1 MGFRKRHSS
10 YFRNYIYRCEIYI
23 CLSVQTIDE
32 EGHSESGID
41 APRVKA
47 LLKASFILRS
57 TSPVAVLP
65 AYLLNEE
72 LVRQSCTFLCPS
84 LFLQIAIFQKIL
96 LAPSVIWSTHF
107 FFHSCS
113 NRLPVYALYLTLRL
127 QNPFVLFLLTP
138 NAAIIKSTKSHE
150 VLLIVR
156 CILCS

>member
-10 YFRNYIYRCEIYI
+10 YFRNCIYRCEIYI

-84 LFLQIAIFQKIL
+84 LFLQIAIFEKIL

-107 FFHSCS
+107 FFS
-113 NRLPVYALYLTLRL
+113 
-127 QNPFVLFLLTP
+127 FVLKQIAGVRTILDFTTSKLLCT
-138 NAAIIKSTKSHE
+138 
-150 VLLIVR
+150 VLADPQCR
-156 CILCS
+156 YN